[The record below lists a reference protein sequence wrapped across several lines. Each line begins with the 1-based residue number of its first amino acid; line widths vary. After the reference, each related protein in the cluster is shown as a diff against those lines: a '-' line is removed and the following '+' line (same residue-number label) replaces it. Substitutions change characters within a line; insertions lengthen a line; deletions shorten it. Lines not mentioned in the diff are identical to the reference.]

1 EWQATKLGRGD
12 KIPTSGA
19 QGPVFAPAKP
29 AFPPSMAVA
38 EPRISCHAVAAQ
50 PARQGWH
57 TTCLA
62 TKMSLPP
69 KNHYHSRT
77 LQMVFIMSNIPPPNM
92 KNPIHLLAFGLG
104 SGLARKAPGTF
115 GTLAALP
122 FWWFLLQGVPTLQQE
137 PPERQRRQRTEGA
150 GGFTGQTGTQP
161 EGQQVNGV
169 FHIWRGDVGHDEY
182 HL

>member
-1 EWQATKLGRGD
+1 MDRARIVAQDAPYDPWPQAMTVSEETSCYTAQKQGCGD
-12 KIPTSGA
+12 KIPTFGA
-19 QGPVFAPAKP
+19 RGQVFAPAKP

-77 LQMVFIMSNIPPPNM
+77 LQMVFIMSNITPPNM

-104 SGLARKAPGTF
+104 SGLDRKSTRLNSSHVKISYA
-115 GTLAALP
+115 
-122 FWWFLLQGVPTLQQE
+122 
-137 PPERQRRQRTEGA
+137 
-150 GGFTGQTGTQP
+150 
-161 EGQQVNGV
+161 V
-169 FHIWRGDVGHDEY
+169 F
-182 HL
+182 